1 MRRLLF
7 FLYLIL
13 TGSFCLYGQESINV
27 DSIVKVHV
35 QLTKACRLAEQSGN
49 HDQAILFATQDVD
62 LLRYYCGE
70 NSNHFLDALKFLG
83 FLYAG
88 GKDYHNSILVFADL
102 MDISSKNLPQF
113 ENYYLDAG
121 TMHSKLCYLSKRYN
135 DSENTS
141 LSLLKYIQEHEV
153 ENKLELTLESIKY
166 IGLCYSKQG
175 EFLRAIEFFKL
186 ISNNSPSVDVY
197 AESMRWLASNYSKI
211 GDNINAQSIA
221 GKAYNTLIENNYS
234 DYKLP
239 TELLIDLAIYNYCL
253 KDYSKAI
260 ECIKKAEYN
269 IDQYGEKRLDA
280 SYADCCFVKALLYFS
295 LNDLDKAIESA
306 SSAYA
311 NYVSSS
317 SLNSPS
323 TINVLNLL
331 SLIYAS
337 TSDTKH
343 AVELAELA
351 HSCAY
356 LGDSINN
363 FNHYI
368 ENNKYLCYAYYKNNN
383 FDKMV
388 RCAYEYIA
396 NAGRFLYK
404 NFRLSRDYERKL
416 IWQSEISD
424 IVYDLP
430 LKMDVIKEFSDKTL
444 LGKCLYD
451 IALIKKGLLLSSDTQ
466 IKRLLQKEENKII
479 LNSIDSLLN
488 LKNKNAEKEIDE
500 LYSVLRLKNQNNQ
513 SLQQIL
519 TMSWR
524 DVQEK
529 MNDNDI
535 AIEFLLSSDSTIIAN
550 CLRKEWSEPKYLLLC
565 KRDDLFKLINNIN
578 QLYNSTIIWDLIWE
592 KVFKLAN
599 INSGDNVYFSPID
612 ILSQINIE
620 SALDNSNHIISEKYN
635 IMRVS
640 STKYIF
646 NSNSN
651 NKPIRLTCVLYGG
664 LNYDCDVDMI
674 NTIDENNSIIDSLS
688 LERGRFDY
696 LPGTKKEVDSIET
709 IIMNKDFLYRSVKK
723 YYGNNGTE
731 LSFRKLSKNAPQILH
746 LSTHSYYIKPSEA
759 EMKKYVMTETEK
771 LVQLNNFNNPDMIDY
786 GLNKT
791 GLLLSGAKKTLEQK
805 ANNTTNDGILTAKE
819 ISEIDL
825 NGTTLVVLSSCQ
837 SGLGT
842 MTYDGVSG
850 LQRGFKMA
858 GVDTIIMSLW
868 NIDDFATSYMM
879 IQFYQEFL
887 RTGSKYKS
895 FRFAQNKV
903 KEKYQNPYYW
913 ASFIMLD

>member
-1 MRRLLF
+1 MRRLLL

-153 ENKLELTLESIKY
+153 ENKLELSLESIKY

-500 LYSVLRLKNQNNQ
+500 LYSVLR
-513 SLQQIL
+513 
-519 TMSWR
+519 
-524 DVQEK
+524 
-529 MNDNDI
+529 
-535 AIEFLLSSDSTIIAN
+535 
-550 CLRKEWSEPKYLLLC
+550 
-565 KRDDLFKLINNIN
+565 
-578 QLYNSTIIWDLIWE
+578 
-592 KVFKLAN
+592 
-599 INSGDNVYFSPID
+599 
-612 ILSQINIE
+612 
-620 SALDNSNHIISEKYN
+620 
-635 IMRVS
+635 
-640 STKYIF
+640 
-646 NSNSN
+646 
-651 NKPIRLTCVLYGG
+651 
-664 LNYDCDVDMI
+664 
-674 NTIDENNSIIDSLS
+674 
-688 LERGRFDY
+688 
-696 LPGTKKEVDSIET
+696 
-709 IIMNKDFLYRSVKK
+709 
-723 YYGNNGTE
+723 
-731 LSFRKLSKNAPQILH
+731 
-746 LSTHSYYIKPSEA
+746 
-759 EMKKYVMTETEK
+759 
-771 LVQLNNFNNPDMIDY
+771 
-786 GLNKT
+786 
-791 GLLLSGAKKTLEQK
+791 
-805 ANNTTNDGILTAKE
+805 
-819 ISEIDL
+819 
-825 NGTTLVVLSSCQ
+825 
-837 SGLGT
+837 
-842 MTYDGVSG
+842 
-850 LQRGFKMA
+850 
-858 GVDTIIMSLW
+858 
-868 NIDDFATSYMM
+868 
-879 IQFYQEFL
+879 
-887 RTGSKYKS
+887 
-895 FRFAQNKV
+895 
-903 KEKYQNPYYW
+903 
-913 ASFIMLD
+913 